1 MMAPPFPLWAR
12 LVFIGL
18 VLAHLFV
25 DLLYLS
31 SKV

>member
-1 MMAPPFPLWAR
+1 MVAPPFPLWAW
-12 LVFIGL
+12 LAFVGF